1 MVTKLIVFESAMQCM
16 LGKEIVE
23 RSQGEPILAEIGPLG
38 SQASTVKKL
47 V

>member
-23 RSQGEPILAEIGPLG
+23 RRQGEPIFAKNGPLG
-38 SQASTVKKL
+38 SQASTEKKL